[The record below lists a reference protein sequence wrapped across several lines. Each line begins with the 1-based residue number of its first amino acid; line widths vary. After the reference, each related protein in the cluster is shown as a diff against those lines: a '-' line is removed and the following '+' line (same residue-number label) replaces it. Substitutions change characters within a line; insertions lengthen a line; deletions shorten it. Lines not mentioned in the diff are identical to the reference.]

1 MPKTVRVLS
10 SLALDDQ
17 KYPPNSLVTID
28 DKRAK
33 SLEASGD
40 VDSDADAVSYCR
52 EQLGVEVIDHAE
64 VVAALKKAQ
73 EPGAK
78 VDEPKQPE

>member
-10 SLALDDQ
+10 SLTLDDQ

-33 SLEASGD
+33 SLEAAGD
-40 VDSDADAVSYCR
+40 VDSDPDAVSYCR
-52 EQLGVEVIDHAE
+52 EQLGVHAIDHAE
-64 VVAALKKAQ
+64 VVAALKQAQ
-73 EPGAK
+73 EPAK
-78 VDEPKQPE
+78 AEESEQPK